1 LPVEVCDYSY
11 RRAEDHQVNERSSKV
26 GRERQEQMM
35 DKETK
40 EALVSAAKAAEN
52 VSEVF
57 NKLAGPLANEK
68 NVSGR
73 QH

>member
-1 LPVEVCDYSY
+1 
-11 RRAEDHQVNERSSKV
+11 
-26 GRERQEQMM
+26 MM

-57 NKLAGPLANEK
+57 NKLAGPLADEVGGYFADKVRDHRRN
-68 NVSGR
+68 NWIAVVQQTR
-73 QH
+73 